1 MLGKYYIFIFRL
13 LKSIFAGEVLN
24 GIVTIRSNDK
34 SKYFSDIF
42 EKYHDKHTRASFAF
56 VFTSRWF
63 AFQMDLLSWVLMACA
78 SILAVVF
85 QDQNLWDI
93 DPSVLGLALT
103 LLIQI
108 STTNFPWIVRQS
120 AEVTNQMVS
129 VERINE
135 YGKLAPEAALT
146 TEFDTQ
152 NKNWPIDASI
162 RVTDLS
168 VRYREDLPLCLSN
181 ISFSIES
188 GCRLA
193 IGKFLSYINPMHFL
207 CF

>member
-1 MLGKYYIFIFRL
+1 
-13 LKSIFAGEVLN
+13 
-24 GIVTIRSNDK
+24 
-34 SKYFSDIF
+34 
-42 EKYHDKHTRASFAF
+42 
-56 VFTSRWF
+56 
-63 AFQMDLLSWVLMACA
+63 
-78 SILAVVF
+78 
-85 QDQNLWDI
+85 
-93 DPSVLGLALT
+93 
-103 LLIQI
+103 
-108 STTNFPWIVRQS
+108 
-120 AEVTNQMVS
+120 MVS

-135 YGKLAPEAALT
+135 YGKLPPEAALT

-193 IGKFLSYINPMHFL
+193 IGKFLSYINPLHFL

>member
-1 MLGKYYIFIFRL
+1 MLGKYYICMFRL
-13 LKSIFAGEVLN
+13 LKSVFAGEVLN

-34 SKYFSDIF
+34 SMYFSDIF
-42 EKYHDKHTRASFAF
+42 EQYHDKHTRASFAF

-85 QDQNLWDI
+85 QVQNLWDVN
-93 DPSVLGLALT
+93 PSVLGLALT

-108 STTNFPWIVRQS
+108 STTNLPWIVRQS

-135 YGKLAPEAALT
+135 YGKLAPEAALA

-188 GCRLA
+188 GSRLA
-193 IGKFLSYINPMHFL
+193 IGKFLSYINPMHFS

>member
-1 MLGKYYIFIFRL
+1 
-13 LKSIFAGEVLN
+13 
-24 GIVTIRSNDK
+24 
-34 SKYFSDIF
+34 
-42 EKYHDKHTRASFAF
+42 
-56 VFTSRWF
+56 
-63 AFQMDLLSWVLMACA
+63 MDLLSWVLMACA

-146 TEFDTQ
+146 TDFDTK
-152 NKNWPIDASI
+152 NKNWPLDASI

-168 VRYREDLPLCLSN
+168 VRYREDLPPCLSN

-188 GCRLA
+188 GCRLG
-193 IGKFLSYINPMHFL
+193 IGKFVSYMNPMYFS
-207 CF
+207 CSYDVPSQIR